1 MQETESVSYLN
12 CFGGRFQHS
21 FLFEYSCSLA
31 VAWPEWKEL
40 PSFKEGKGD
49 RPLQKIRLPP
59 EESYQLHWSKKTNF
73 NCVSCD
79 LVNDVLLSVLI
90 QFQICVFNA
99 GHHPFL
105 FIS

>member
-1 MQETESVSYLN
+1 MQETESFSYLN

-31 VAWPEWKEL
+31 VAWPEGKGHL
-40 PSFKEGKGD
+40 LRKAKGD

-59 EESYQLHWSKKTNF
+59 EKSHQLHWSEEMNF
-73 NCVSCD
+73 NWVSCD
-79 LVNDVLLSVLI
+79 LLKDVLLSVLI
-90 QFQICVFNA
+90 QFEICVFNA
-99 GHHPFL
+99 RHHLFL